1 MLIFLFLEKKTKPKQ
16 KINMISSIVFCIL
29 LIGSSTFFYLNIKK
43 IRRNIFIGKNIDIN
57 DKKSER
63 IKSMILLA
71 LGQRKMFSRPASAA
85 MHILV
90 YVGFVL
96 INIEVIEMFVDGIFN
111 THRSFHALGKFYNFL
126 IGFFEIL
133 ALGVFIGV
141 VVFWLRRNVLKI
153 KRFMNAELNGWPK
166 LDANTILIAEMFL
179 MTALILMN
187 AADQNLQLKH
197 HPNYHSAGS
206 FPVSQFFVP
215 MLSSFSLS
223 NLILIERFFWWFHI
237 IGIFAFLNYLP
248 FSKHLHILLAFPNTY
263 FSNLKSKGE
272 FTTLDSVTDVVAP
285 NFNPSYQPKTDPNN
299 PLRFGVKDVKDLSWK
314 NLLDAYTCT
323 ECGRCTSV
331 CPQNMTGKKLSPRK
345 IMMDTRD
352 RMVEV
357 GKNMDANKG
366 IFIDDGKSL
375 LGDYIKTE
383 EIWACNT
390 CNACVE
396 ECPINIDP
404 LAIIIEIRRYLVMEE
419 SQSPTEL
426 NGMYTNIENNSAPW
440 QFAQA
445 DRANWINEVN

>member
-1 MLIFLFLEKKTKPKQ
+1 MPFSFATSASGLALLVKKYGNRSKTLF
-16 KINMISSIVFCIL
+16 ISII
-29 LIGSSTFFYLNIKK
+29 LNIKK

-197 HPNYHSAGS
+197 QS
-206 FPVSQFFVP
+206 F
-215 MLSSFSLS
+215 
-223 NLILIERFFWWFHI
+223 
-237 IGIFAFLNYLP
+237 A
-248 FSKHLHILLAFPNTY
+248 K
-263 FSNLKSKGE
+263 
-272 FTTLDSVTDVVAP
+272 
-285 NFNPSYQPKTDPNN
+285 
-299 PLRFGVKDVKDLSWK
+299 
-314 NLLDAYTCT
+314 
-323 ECGRCTSV
+323 
-331 CPQNMTGKKLSPRK
+331 KKLATK
-345 IMMDTRD
+345 ILQ
-352 RMVEV
+352 
-357 GKNMDANKG
+357 K
-366 IFIDDGKSL
+366 
-375 LGDYIKTE
+375 
-383 EIWACNT
+383 
-390 CNACVE
+390 
-396 ECPINIDP
+396 
-404 LAIIIEIRRYLVMEE
+404 
-419 SQSPTEL
+419 
-426 NGMYTNIENNSAPW
+426 
-440 QFAQA
+440 
-445 DRANWINEVN
+445 

>member
-1 MLIFLFLEKKTKPKQ
+1 MGILSQVIFALILG
-16 KINMISSIVFCIL
+16 V
-29 LIGSSTFFYLNIKK
+29 GSWIFAGRVKF
-43 IRRNIFIGKNIDIN
+43 IRRNIFLGKKQDLSDNPAARW
-57 DKKSER
+57 KQ
-63 IKSMILLA
+63 MA
-71 LGQRKMFSRPASAA
+71 WVAMGQSKMVRRPIAGFF
-85 MHILV
+85 HILI

-206 FPVSQFFVP
+206 FPVSQLFVP

-263 FSNLKSKGE
+263 FSNLKPKGE

-285 NFNPSYQPKTDPNN
+285 NFNPSYQPKTDQNN
-299 PLRFGVKDVKDLSWK
+299 PLRFGVKDVKDLNWK

-323 ECGRCTSV
+323 ECGRCSSV

-426 NGMYTNIENNSAPW
+426 NGMYSNIENNSAPW

-445 DRANWINEVN
+445 DRANWINDVN

>member
-29 LIGSSTFFYLNIKK
+29 LIGASIFFYLNIKK

-263 FSNLKSKGE
+263 FSNLKPKGE

-285 NFNPSYQPKTDPNN
+285 NFDPSYQPKTDPNN
-299 PLRFGVKDVKDLSWK
+299 PLRFGVKDVRDLNWK

-404 LAIIIEIRRYLVMEE
+404 LAIILEIRRYLVMEE

-426 NGMYTNIENNSAPW
+426 NGMYSNIENNSAPW

-445 DRANWINEVN
+445 DRANWTNDVN